1 MSPLATRPSRWH
13 IYTNHVIQIGH
24 PACSRVLICVS
35 LREVVPPYPLGFLC
49 PCFCFLSDF
58 QDVFAARFTHKDYR
72 AINDQ
77 AFCCLLS
84 DLRVRPLECFEE
96 LVLDLDLVVRC
107 LLPMPN
113 LSQFVRQ
120 FLTNLVNW
128 EFFYFIP
135 KQNGHC
141 RNRF

>member
-1 MSPLATRPSRWH
+1 MSPLATRLSRWH
-13 IYTNHVIQIGH
+13 VYTNHVIQIGH
-24 PACSRVLICVS
+24 PACLQGTHPSVPACFVISLFLFFVGLSR
-35 LREVVPPYPLGFLC
+35 R
-49 PCFCFLSDF
+49 
-58 QDVFAARFTHKDYR
+58 FAARFTHKDYQ

-77 AFCCLLS
+77 TFCYFLS
-84 DLRVRPLECFEE
+84 DLRVKLLECFEE
-96 LVLDLDLVVRC
+96 LILDLDLVARC

-128 EFFYFIP
+128 EFFNFIP
-135 KQNGHC
+135 KQNCHC